1 MPLTVELR
9 PAVTNL
15 KKRGDPKPRVCT
27 MSLYLTTGVQREAQS
42 RLTFFFMAMG
52 PDRRTQWFFP
62 PPNMNRIDDLITGSS
77 VNLPETIGLWL
88 LTHGH
93 LTNHMDLFQTLMTGK
108 ADDSDDPAAPGSVH
122 FATAQPRVRAG
133 NPPSSRPR
141 CVWGRSPFVASLL
154 LVVRPGAST
163 SILAPTSKATP
174 WRTPSAKRPKGGP
187 ESHIRPLDAT
197 CVAAARCAAELR
209 RRFSSGHG
217 SR

>member
-1 MPLTVELR
+1 MRPYEAMPLTVELR

-108 ADDSDDPAAPGSVH
+108 PMTRTKQLFELSS
-122 FATAQPRVRAG
+122 F
-133 NPPSSRPR
+133 PSH
-141 CVWGRSPFVASLL
+141 
-154 LVVRPGAST
+154 
-163 SILAPTSKATP
+163 
-174 WRTPSAKRPKGGP
+174 RTDKN
-187 ESHIRPLDAT
+187 
-197 CVAAARCAAELR
+197 
-209 RRFSSGHG
+209 SS
-217 SR
+217 